1 MCNRRTYIKSNIISP
16 KDKKIENLISDNIN
30 ETNSISNI
38 KFNNYIEK
46 KKSSE
51 NRTTRHKYTVSEL
64 DLINNK
70 KIENINK
77 NYEKKN
83 LNNAFTIELKPMKSH
98 FSELNNVNNIKNTK
112 LLKSNSSNFNGLS
125 KRISSSMHMLKDIIF
140 EPKEN
145 IFDSLSK
152 TIPTQNILFNI
163 KPTYYEIFFDIWIE
177 KGVQIFFQIQKDCKW
192 GIEEK
197 GLIDYLGYEN
207 EKKHKFNF
215 CCLLMRVGNEKKY
228 NLVMNNTPY
237 YSKFS
242 GPLFLKMNISGIDIE
257 KNDYHLI
264 GELTCEIYNARKFS
278 RYQIFKKLNFNCYD
292 DCNYYN
298 ILNILNIFRIHP
310 HNFINLFFATQ
321 KLLNF
326 NEKSVKS
333 NLIKNENL
341 KKLCDIE
348 TEKNFSDIENESE
361 DNLIENLEKIKGEKI
376 KDKKQFIIKKLIVF
390 TDTEEPINIIK
401 NLIKRSQYSF
411 IFEPNLKYI
420 GVSIK
425 EKYTN
430 NKNNIICCFIVS
442 NLFI

>member
-98 FSELNNVNNIKNTK
+98 NTELINVNSKKNSK
-112 LLKSNSSNFNGLS
+112 LLKSNSSNFHSLS

-140 EPKEN
+140 DPKEN
-145 IFDSLSK
+145 VFDSLSK
-152 TIPTQNILFNI
+152 TIPTQNIVFNI

-197 GLIDYLGYEN
+197 GLIDYLGYID

-242 GPLFLKMNISGIDIE
+242 GPLFLKMNISKIDIE

-264 GELTCEIYNARKFS
+264 GELSCEVYNARKFS

-298 ILNILNIFRIHP
+298 ILNILNICRIHP

>member
-98 FSELNNVNNIKNTK
+98 NTELINVNSKKNSK
-112 LLKSNSSNFNGLS
+112 LLKSNSSNFHSLS

-140 EPKEN
+140 DPKEN
-145 IFDSLSK
+145 VFDSLSK
-152 TIPTQNILFNI
+152 TIPTQNIVFNI

-242 GPLFLKMNISGIDIE
+242 GPLFLKMNISKIDIE

-264 GELTCEIYNARKFS
+264 GELSCEVYNARKFS

>member
-98 FSELNNVNNIKNTK
+98 NTELINVNSKKNSK

-145 IFDSLSK
+145 VFDSLSK
-152 TIPTQNILFNI
+152 TIPTQNIVFNI

-298 ILNILNIFRIHP
+298 VLNILNTFRIHP

-333 NLIKNENL
+333 NLIKSENL